1 MKMIDLGLF
10 IAVGIILFGVG
21 LAGVLFWHN
30 ILIML
35 MSIEIMLN
43 GINLIFVAYAAYWQQ
58 VSGQIFVL
66 FVMLVTAAEVAI
78 ALAITIQIF
87 RHKGNLDLSLFD
99 RLRK

>member
-1 MKMIDLGLF
+1 MVDLGLF
-10 IAVGIILFGVG
+10 IAVGIILFGIG

-43 GINLIFVAYAAYWQQ
+43 GINLIFVAYAAYWRQ
-58 VSGQIFVL
+58 VSGQILVL

-78 ALAITIQIF
+78 ALAITILIF